1 MNTLFSGILTAL
13 QNVPAAFGWTDALD
27 VLVVGFFIYLL
38 FALLKRTRSFFILD
52 GIVLLALVYAGAR
65 FLNFY
70 LTGFLFQYFFTFFI
84 VILVVI
90 FQKELRSFFEWI
102 SVSGRLRRRAG
113 GTRTAIDIV
122 HDTVA
127 KAVDYMAKHKVG
139 ALIVFPGS
147 QPIDRLLEGGI
158 VLGGKVSVPLL
169 LSIFDSSSPGH
180 DGAVLIEGDRIK
192 RFSTHLPLA
201 ENVEGLGN
209 IGTRHRSA
217 LGLAERSDA
226 FIVVVSEERGTIS
239 VAHMGKLRALEGIGE
254 FEKELR
260 RFLETGSK
268 LTTRSHWYGY
278 ITENWKE
285 KALAVA
291 MALFLWFVLV
301 FQPGNV
307 NRDIEIPVEFRFLPR
322 EYVVD
327 DVLPRTVTVSLSGR
341 NSDFNM
347 LNPDTVK
354 IVIDSSDL
362 REGWERIKLTDDLVQ
377 HPQSLQI
384 TKMVPRSIQLHVKR
398 TETQ

>member
-1 MNTLFSGILTAL
+1 MNNLFSGIITAL
-13 QNVPAAFGWTDALD
+13 QNVPPAFGWTDALD

-65 FLNFY
+65 FLNFH
-70 LTGFLFQYFFTFFI
+70 LAGFLFQYFFTFFI

-113 GTRTAIDIV
+113 GTRTAVDIV

-127 KAVDYMAKHKVG
+127 KAVDYLAKHKVG

-147 QPIDRLLEGGI
+147 QPVDRLLEGGI

-217 LGLAERSDA
+217 LGLAERCDA
-226 FIVVVSEERGTIS
+226 LIVVVSEERGTIS
-239 VAHMGKLRALEGIGE
+239 VAHMGKLRVLEGIGE

-268 LTTRSHWYGY
+268 LTTRSRWYGY

-291 MALFLWFVLV
+291 FALFLWFVLV
-301 FQPGNV
+301 FQPGNI

-327 DVLPRTVTVSLSGR
+327 DVIPRTVTISLSGR

-362 REGWERIKLTDDLVQ
+362 REGWERVKLTDDLVQ

-398 TETQ
+398 GETQ